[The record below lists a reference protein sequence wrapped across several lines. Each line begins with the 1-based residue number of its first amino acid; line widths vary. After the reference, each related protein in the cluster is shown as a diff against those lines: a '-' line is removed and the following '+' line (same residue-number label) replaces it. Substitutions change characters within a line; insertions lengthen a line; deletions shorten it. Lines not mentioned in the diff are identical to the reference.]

1 MSREVIRTIVKEIN
15 CGSQYHS
22 VIADRT
28 QHYIDI
34 VCRRSVHLHHIDPAM
49 QTNEN
54 LVIISYTPNNSMDF
68 IGKIAYWHCVLVCN
82 AQYAWMNQEHS
93 RENVHKC
100 TSFQA
105 KMYFE
110 VEIGFVDHLVCF
122 SSVKEEFQ
130 KNLLSS
136 HMRHSEE
143 IKMGGIKTKGSS
155 VSMGGWNSKC
165 ACFNV
170 PHS

>member
-1 MSREVIRTIVKEIN
+1 
-15 CGSQYHS
+15 
-22 VIADRT
+22 
-28 QHYIDI
+28 
-34 VCRRSVHLHHIDPAM
+34 
-49 QTNEN
+49 
-54 LVIISYTPNNSMDF
+54 
-68 IGKIAYWHCVLVCN
+68 
-82 AQYAWMNQEHS
+82 MNQEHS

-110 VEIGFVDHLVCF
+110 VETGFVDHLVCF

-155 VSMGGWNSKC
+155 VSMGG
-165 ACFNV
+165 
-170 PHS
+170 

>member
-1 MSREVIRTIVKEIN
+1 MGNQFCSLYKIILTVHYWSRQGLVIHGHQIDEENFIELLKLHSNDNETLGSQLKRKQDYTSPTIQNEIISLMSREVIRTIVKEIN

-68 IGKIAYWHCVLVCN
+68 IGKIAY
-82 AQYAWMNQEHS
+82 
-93 RENVHKC
+93 
-100 TSFQA
+100 
-105 KMYFE
+105 
-110 VEIGFVDHLVCF
+110 
-122 SSVKEEFQ
+122 
-130 KNLLSS
+130 
-136 HMRHSEE
+136 
-143 IKMGGIKTKGSS
+143 
-155 VSMGGWNSKC
+155 
-165 ACFNV
+165 
-170 PHS
+170 